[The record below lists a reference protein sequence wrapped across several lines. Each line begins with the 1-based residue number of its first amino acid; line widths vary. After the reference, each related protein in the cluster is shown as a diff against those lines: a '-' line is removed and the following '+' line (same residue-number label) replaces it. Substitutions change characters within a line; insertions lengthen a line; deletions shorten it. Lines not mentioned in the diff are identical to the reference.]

1 MKKLFLDIETLPA
14 PQDKELIL
22 KEIHQK
28 RVKDRGEKKTF
39 EEYLESSG
47 FDGSFGRIACI
58 CYATDDGETEVL
70 SGGEKQMLKDFWLLA
85 KDIDLFVGFNILDF
99 DFKFIYQ
106 RSTILKVKPTR
117 NLPFI
122 RYRNSPIYDVMW
134 EWTKWSNLGKCSLD
148 KLAKAFGFPS
158 SKGGEIEGRDVAQAY
173 EEGRIK
179 EICDYCKKDVDL
191 TRKIY
196 KRLIFEE

>member
-14 PQDKELIL
+14 PQEKEEIL

-28 RVKDRGEKKTF
+28 RVRDKGEKKTF
-39 EEYLESSG
+39 EEYLELSG

-58 CYATDDGETEVL
+58 GYAIDEEETKVL
-70 SGGEKQMLKDFWLLA
+70 PGDEKMMLENFWKIA

-99 DFKFIYQ
+99 DLKFIYQ
-106 RSTILKVKPTR
+106 RSIILDVKPAR
-117 NLPFI
+117 DLSFS

-134 EWTKWSNLGKCSLD
+134 ELTKWSNLGKGSLD
-148 KLAKAFGFPS
+148 KLAKAFGFES
-158 SKGGEIEGRDVAQAY
+158 SKDGSINGRNVAKAFEQ
-173 EEGRIK
+173 GRIN
-179 EICDYCKKDVDL
+179 EIADYCKKDVDL

-196 KRLIFEE
+196 KRMVFEE